1 MICSKVRFFSCFVSP
16 IPHLTV
22 CSIEF
27 YASLGTPRL
36 SSLVEECCKTSKEIK
51 DCSNAKEIRSIVLQ
65 RLPLF
70 VHGRKHSWT
79 FDISQ
84 WLSDENGFVVKTY
97 KAMEVTKVLQCRP
110 PLSRLQNT
118 SAVARR
124 GNGRSI
130 ELVLA
135 RTKHSPTDM
144 YEWVTLQNI
153 HQAFVYPP
161 IALLLLFWAFSSSP
175 QRSMISFYLQPSS
188 QRTRQPS
195 REGVIM
201 VSNLTFKS
209 WITLLS
215 SLACSQTNS

>member
-1 MICSKVRFFSCFVSP
+1 MSKEPVLVAQRRKPINTANDLPTSTAGWMSDDRDLEYALLKADQIVIIDDTNTYNLFGDSLSTAPEDDLLESEIFFLCFVSL

-144 YEWVTLQNI
+144 YE
-153 HQAFVYPP
+153 
-161 IALLLLFWAFSSSP
+161 
-175 QRSMISFYLQPSS
+175 
-188 QRTRQPS
+188 
-195 REGVIM
+195 
-201 VSNLTFKS
+201 
-209 WITLLS
+209 
-215 SLACSQTNS
+215 